1 MEEKGIRLSVFT
13 KAWRTVPIP
22 ALARFVRELGFDGVE
37 LPVRPGFQVPP
48 ERAVSELPLAAKQF
62 AEEGLTI
69 FSIAAPVEEATIA
82 ACAAAGVPIL
92 RTMASIEEGENYLEA
107 EARLRRTYDGFLPL
121 LERYGV
127 TLGIQNHCDRFVAN
141 AVGLMRLIGSYDPRY
156 IAAVW
161 DAGHEAVNG
170 GLPEYALD
178 VVWSHLCMV
187 NLKNA
192 FWLRT
197 NGPETPQ
204 AEWRHYWTLGRHGLS
219 PWPKIIAEL
228 KRRSYRGVL
237 CLTAE
242 YTQEAL
248 VDRLIAEDIAYV
260 KALLAA

>member
-1 MEEKGIRLSVFT
+1 MDEKRFRLSVFT
-13 KAWRTVPIP
+13 KAWRTMPLP
-22 ALARFVRELGFDGVE
+22 ELARFVRHLGFDGVE

-48 ERAVSELPLAAKQF
+48 ERALTDLPLAVKQF

-69 FSIAAPVEEATIA
+69 YSIAAPVEEATIA
-82 ACAAAGVPIL
+82 ACAEAGVPIL
-92 RTMASIEEGENYLEA
+92 RTMAQILEGETYLQA
-107 EARLRRTYDGFLPL
+107 EERLRRTYDATLPL
-121 LERYGV
+121 LEKYGV

-141 AVGLMRLIGSYDPRY
+141 AVGLMRLIGGYDPRY

-187 NLKNA
+187 NFKNA

-197 NGPETPQ
+197 NGPEAPQ

-219 PWPKIIAEL
+219 PWPRIVADL
-228 KRRSYRGVL
+228 KRRGYDKVL

-242 YTQEAL
+242 YTDEAR
-248 VDRLIAEDIAYV
+248 VNALIAEDVAYV
-260 KALLAA
+260 KALLAE